1 VPETPVS
8 VRPEIV
14 RQRSAAE
21 PAGALLKV
29 AYVTQWFA
37 PEPGNVPL
45 WIALAMRRQGLDVG
59 VVTAVPNYP
68 AGKTYPGYPA
78 WRRTREM
85 VEGFAV
91 VRSPVYPSHGR
102 SAAGRIVNL
111 VSYAVSSSHFGRTTL
126 KSADVAL
133 VYSSPATAAVAAMR
147 ARRRW
152 GLPYVLL
159 VLDLWPDSVFASG
172 FLARGWARRA
182 AERALRSFTQRAYD
196 RAAHVAVTAPGM
208 RELLIER
215 GVPAAKI
222 SVIYNWVDELVMRP
236 AEADEALRPRLGL
249 TGQFI
254 LMYAGNHGAAQ
265 GLDVAIRAMDRL
277 RADPRVHLVLVGD
290 GSEKTALRDLAE
302 RLKLS
307 SVHFVDRVDADR
319 IPGLMAAADLQLVSL
334 ADEALFRI
342 TMPSKVQSIMACA
355 QPILLSAG
363 GDAARAVE
371 TAGAGL
377 TCRPGDPEALAIAI
391 ERAAGL
397 PSTALAAMG
406 RAGQEYYRAHL
417 SEAVNSRALAEA
429 LRSAAGTAGK

>member
-1 VPETPVS
+1 MPETPVG

-14 RQRSAAE
+14 RQRPSSE
-21 PAGALLKV
+21 PGAGALKV

-45 WIALAMRRQGLDVG
+45 WIARALRKQGLDVG

-78 WRRTREM
+78 WRRTKES
-85 VEGFAV
+85 VEGLAV

-102 SAAGRIVNL
+102 SAVGRIANL
-111 VSYAVSSSHFGRTTL
+111 VSYAVSSSHCGRATL

-147 ARRRW
+147 AQRRW
-152 GLPYVLL
+152 GVPYVLL

-172 FLARGWARRA
+172 FLAGGWVRRA
-182 AERALRSFTQRAYD
+182 AEGALRSFTQRAYA

-215 GVPAAKI
+215 GVPAGKI
-222 SVIYNWVDELVMRP
+222 SVIYNWADESVMRP
-236 AEADEALRPRLGL
+236 VPADHTLRSRLGL
-249 TGQFI
+249 TDRFL

-277 RADPRVHLVLVGD
+277 RDQRDVHLVLVGD
-290 GSEKTALRDLAE
+290 GSEKAALRELTGQ
-302 RLKLS
+302 LGLSS
-307 SVHFVDRVDADR
+307 SVHFADRVDADR
-319 IPGLMAAADLQLVSL
+319 IPSLMAGADMQLVAL
-334 ADEALFRI
+334 TDEALFRI
-342 TMPSKVQSIMACA
+342 TLPSKVQSIMACA
-355 QPILLSAG
+355 QPILLSAS

-377 TCRPGDPEALAIAI
+377 TCRPGDPEALAETIA
-391 ERAAGL
+391 RAARL
-397 PSTALAAMG
+397 PAADRQAMG
-406 RAGQEYYRAHL
+406 RAGQDYYRAHL
-417 SEAVNSRALAEA
+417 SEAVNSRALADA
-429 LRSAAGTAGK
+429 LRSAAK